1 VKKEADEYK
10 CKIIISIWT
19 PEQKKK
25 KNILYCLRNIC
36 WIIVLEKQISLRN
49 KNEKKT
55 TF

>member
-25 KNILYCLRNIC
+25 KKHFILSVKYMLDNCVGKTNQL
-36 WIIVLEKQISLRN
+36 
-49 KNEKKT
+49 KK
-55 TF
+55 